1 MAMQY
6 TGNLYGKIGRSYIPL
21 KLTSAEVDQLEQD
34 RKKLTAIEDAAL
46 KIIPGYGK
54 TGLSDF
60 TTPVSVMCRLRD
72 EVDTLRKELE
82 SEHEKA
88 IQWFITAQEVRGAA
102 GELVAAKGRF
112 HTQRAY
118 EKLQAILAAYPPPP
132 TGDSH

>member
-1 MAMQY
+1 MMEY
-6 TGNLYGKIGRSYIPL
+6 TGNLYGKIGRRHIPL
-21 KLTSAEVDQLEQD
+21 KLTAADVDQLEHD
-34 RKKLTAIEDAAL
+34 RKKLQAIEDAAL

-60 TTPVSVMCRLRD
+60 TTPVSVMYRLRD
-72 EVDTLRKELE
+72 EVDALRKELE
-82 SEHEKA
+82 SAHEKA
-88 IQWFITAQEVRGAA
+88 IDWFITAQEVRDAA

-118 EKLQAILAAYPPPP
+118 EKLQAILAAHPTPP